1 MRELENA
8 IESLVALSQGN
19 ELDLSLLP
27 SPTAAVAAT
36 PPAPSAAAA
45 APVAATAAALSDGG
59 AQFDLKARVDA
70 YERGIIVS
78 ALEAAHGNRSLT
90 ARNLGINRAT
100 LHGKLRKYGL
110 SDSDTDLD
118 ELERIGLVF
127 IVTDD
132 IRTTCRRKSRQA
144 RGAPRR
150 APTSAP
156 LHDGC

>member
-1 MRELENA
+1 MLERLNAYSWPGNVRELENA

-36 PPAPSAAAA
+36 PATPAAAA
-45 APVAATAAALSDGG
+45 ATPVATTADSEAG

-78 ALEAAHGNRSLT
+78 ALEDAHGNRSLT

-110 SDSDTDLD
+110 GDSDTDLD
-118 ELERIGLVF
+118 DAG
-127 IVTDD
+127 
-132 IRTTCRRKSRQA
+132 
-144 RGAPRR
+144 
-150 APTSAP
+150 
-156 LHDGC
+156 

>member
-1 MRELENA
+1 MATDGRSA
-8 IESLVALSQGN
+8 SES
-19 ELDLSLLP
+19 
-27 SPTAAVAAT
+27 
-36 PPAPSAAAA
+36 
-45 APVAATAAALSDGG
+45 G

-118 ELERIGLVF
+118 DAG
-127 IVTDD
+127 
-132 IRTTCRRKSRQA
+132 
-144 RGAPRR
+144 
-150 APTSAP
+150 
-156 LHDGC
+156 